1 MGPEWKGNTLLTP
14 SMRYQLWHRVVV
26 KNCGKKMSARCME
39 YSGYF
44 HSMVSRSCPL
54 PSTDYWIEVDLDLL
68 LALSDGSN
76 IIRVRG
82 IGEHVRKTG

>member
-1 MGPEWKGNTLLTP
+1 MEGEHP
-14 SMRYQLWHRVVV
+14 SHPQHEVSVMAPCCCQKLW
-26 KNCGKKMSARCME
+26 KKMSARCME
-39 YSGYF
+39 YSVYF

-76 IIRVRG
+76 IIWVSG